1 MNKTSIISIKNL
13 TKRYGNTTALNRIS
27 VEFQSGVTGL
37 IGPNGAGKTTLIKIM
52 LGLIFPDEGYV
63 QILGSDT
70 SQDSLVIR
78 RKVGV
83 LHERPYYP
91 SYMKTEDYLLHVAE
105 LYGVCRDVGDLL
117 ESVGLHSV
125 SDRRI
130 RELSG
135 GMLRKLGIAQA
146 IAGNPQIAILDE
158 PTANLDVEGRDAV
171 INLLGDL
178 SRTDGMNIIVSS
190 HILSELEKLC
200 DNVVFIKNGELVVK
214 GAISEI
220 VSEYSQDRYK
230 VVCSDA
236 IRLVETLR
244 FKEGVHSIYPVGT
257 RLVLFSYEGVDM
269 KQIWAIVEKAA
280 EESGVTMDGLMKSES
295 LEDIYREVM
304 K

>member
-1 MNKTSIISIKNL
+1 MNKTSIISIKDL

-91 SYMKTEDYLLHVAE
+91 SYMKTEDYLLHVTE

-125 SDRRI
+125 SNRRI

-171 INLLGDL
+171 INLLGNL
-178 SRTDGMNIIVSS
+178 SRTDGMNIIISS

-220 VSEYSQDRYK
+220 ASEYSHDRYK
-230 VVCSDA
+230 VVCSNP
-236 IRLVETLR
+236 IRLVETLKV
-244 FKEGVHSIYPVGT
+244 KEGVHSVYPVGN